1 MISFLTVIWKNI
13 LNVLSFSTS
22 GQIFL
27 QLRFHG
33 LEHVCVEKM
42 LQVTHIEFN
51 LIQTN
56 PR

>member
-1 MISFLTVIWKNI
+1 
-13 LNVLSFSTS
+13 VLSFFTS